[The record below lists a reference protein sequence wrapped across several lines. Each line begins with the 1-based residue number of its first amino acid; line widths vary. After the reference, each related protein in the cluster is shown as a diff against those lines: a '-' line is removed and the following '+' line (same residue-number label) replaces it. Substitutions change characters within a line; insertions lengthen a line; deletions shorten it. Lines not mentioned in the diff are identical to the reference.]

1 MKTIKIFLTYIFII
15 ALIYATFVNTYS
27 QCGKERWDVKTLTDP
42 DTSLINWNDT
52 IKTTIKEQ
60 CDTNKFKLIKKGK
73 RVPRKANE
81 TQLYEITAYI
91 IGCKLESDKDYHV
104 VISDENDN
112 TMIVEISSP
121 ECPEVQNCSHYS
133 EIVQVRDW
141 FKSKFKPTT
150 KYKKFK
156 KTELYRL
163 IGIGFSDFIHGQTGV
178 APSGRELH
186 PVINIEEYK

>member
-1 MKTIKIFLTYIFII
+1 MKIIFTIILIFLIS
-15 ALIYATFVNTYS
+15 FVNTYS

-52 IKTTIKEQ
+52 IKTTIAEQ
-60 CDTNKFKLIKKGK
+60 CDTDKFKPIKKGK
-73 RVPRKANE
+73 YVTRKANE

-104 VISDENDN
+104 VISDENGN
-112 TMIVEISSP
+112 TMIVEIPSP
-121 ECPEVQNCSHYS
+121 ECPEVQNCSHLT
-133 EIVQVRDW
+133 EITQVRDW
-141 FKSKFKPTT
+141 FKTNFKPTT

-186 PVINIEEYK
+186 PVIKIEK